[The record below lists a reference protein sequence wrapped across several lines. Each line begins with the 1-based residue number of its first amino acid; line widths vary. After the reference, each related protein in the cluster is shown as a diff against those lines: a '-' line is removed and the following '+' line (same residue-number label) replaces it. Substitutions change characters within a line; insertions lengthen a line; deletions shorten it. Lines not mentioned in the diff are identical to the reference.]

1 MRFVC
6 NMDKKK
12 VIQLINYR
20 EVENMYS
27 LKVDNT
33 GMIVTTNGN
42 VYIGTITI
50 IDYCDDTITLTNGVS
65 YKVTITGYVQT
76 LFNEVTI
83 SESDVLCC
91 MDKSQTWVIHTNN

>member
-12 VIQLINYR
+12 VIQLIDYR
-20 EVENMYS
+20 EVENIYS

-42 VYIGTITI
+42 VYIGTITN

>member
-1 MRFVC
+1 MI
-6 NMDKKK
+6 D
-12 VIQLINYR
+12 YR

-33 GMIVTTNGN
+33 GMIVTKGGN
-42 VYIGTITI
+42 VYIGTITH

-65 YKVTITGYVQT
+65 YKVTITGYNET
-76 LFNEVTI
+76 RFNQVTI

>member
-1 MRFVC
+1 MI
-6 NMDKKK
+6 D
-12 VIQLINYR
+12 YR
-20 EVENMYS
+20 EVENIYS

-42 VYIGTITI
+42 VYVGTIAI

-91 MDKSQTWVIHTNN
+91 MDKSQTWIIHTNN

>member
-1 MRFVC
+1 MI
-6 NMDKKK
+6 D
-12 VIQLINYR
+12 YR

-42 VYIGTITI
+42 VYVGTIVN

-65 YKVTITGYVQT
+65 YNVTIRGYEET
-76 LFNEVTI
+76 PFNEVTI
-83 SESDVLCC
+83 NENDVLCC
-91 MDKSQTWVIHTNN
+91 IDKSQTWKVFTNN

>member
-12 VIQLINYR
+12 VIQLIDYR
-20 EVENMYS
+20 EVENIYS

>member
-1 MRFVC
+1 MI
-6 NMDKKK
+6 D
-12 VIQLINYR
+12 YR

-33 GMIVTTNGN
+33 GMIVTKGGN
-42 VYIGTITI
+42 VYIGTITH

-65 YKVTITGYVQT
+65 YKVTITGYNET
-76 LFNEVTI
+76 RFNEVTI

-91 MDKSQTWVIHTNN
+91 MDKSQTWIIHTNN

>member
-1 MRFVC
+1 MI
-6 NMDKKK
+6 D
-12 VIQLINYR
+12 YR

-33 GMIVTTNGN
+33 GMIVTTNGH
-42 VYIGTITI
+42 VYVGTIVN

-91 MDKSQTWVIHTNN
+91 MDKSQTWVIHTNNLHK